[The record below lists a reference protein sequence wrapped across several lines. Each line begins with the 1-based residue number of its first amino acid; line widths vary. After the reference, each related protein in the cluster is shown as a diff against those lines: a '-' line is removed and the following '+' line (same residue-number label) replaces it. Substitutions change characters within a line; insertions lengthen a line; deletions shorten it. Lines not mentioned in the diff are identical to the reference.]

1 MSPAPVAMVWH
12 MASAAV
18 ALPKF
23 AGWSVDVTNT
33 VLKPP
38 GVGVV
43 LGVEVAP
50 GGPLVA
56 VGPGVAGVGV
66 AVGVGVGV
74 EVDGAAALHS
84 AGYVGTNAGTAASLA
99 QSTANSVTQSTQSTR
114 SPSASTA

>member
-23 AGWSVDVTNT
+23 AEWSVDVTNT

-43 LGVEVAP
+43 LGVEVPP
-50 GGPLVA
+50 GVPLVA

-66 AVGVGVGV
+66 AVGVGV

-84 AGYVGTNAGTAASLA
+84 AGYVGTNAGTAASFA